1 MAGQA
6 GAVRLGIARALEKSN
21 GELRQPLK
29 DAGHLSRDPRKK
41 NERNLDNPGL
51 GKSSN
56 SANANYYN
64 FQAPPVETLAGLL
77 FF

>member
-1 MAGQA
+1 DLVLHAHWKNLT
-6 GAVRLGIARALEKSN
+6 VSYVSLLKTLGIS
-21 GELRQPLK
+21 
-29 DAGHLSRDPRKK
+29 HVIHVKK
-41 NERNLDNPGL
+41 NERSLDSQGL